1 MPEYV
6 TFDIENTD
14 DPDVRLLFINQRL
27 TDAAEVYATA
37 EEGATGSP
45 IAQLICLDV
54 GGVAALTIQPDHL
67 IVTRE
72 PDVDWTVLIDEI
84 RDAIRDFYL

>member
-37 EEGATGSP
+37 EEGAVGSP

>member
-6 TFDIENTD
+6 TFEIETTD
-14 DPDVRLLFINQRL
+14 DPDVRLLYINQRL

-37 EEGATGSP
+37 QEGAVGSP

-54 GGVAALTIQPDHL
+54 GGVAALTIWSSRASQMS
-67 IVTRE
+67 IGRSSSTKFVT
-72 PDVDWTVLIDEI
+72 PSATFI
-84 RDAIRDFYL
+84 YSG

>member
-6 TFDIENTD
+6 TFEIETTD
-14 DPDVRLLFINQRL
+14 DPDVRLLYINQRL
-27 TDAAEVYATA
+27 TEETEVYASV
-37 EEGATGSP
+37 EEAAVGSP
-45 IAQLICLDV
+45 ITQLLCLDV
-54 GGVAALTIQPDHL
+54 GGVAALTIHPDHL

-72 PDVDWTVLIDEI
+72 ADVDWTVLIDEI

>member
-6 TFDIENTD
+6 TFEVENTD

-27 TDAAEVYATA
+27 TSETEVYETID
-37 EEGATGSP
+37 EGAVGSP
-45 IAQLICLDV
+45 IPQLICLDV
-54 GGVAALTIQPDHL
+54 GSVAALTIHPDHL
-67 IVTRE
+67 VITRE
-72 PDVDWTVLIDEI
+72 PDVDWTLLIDEI